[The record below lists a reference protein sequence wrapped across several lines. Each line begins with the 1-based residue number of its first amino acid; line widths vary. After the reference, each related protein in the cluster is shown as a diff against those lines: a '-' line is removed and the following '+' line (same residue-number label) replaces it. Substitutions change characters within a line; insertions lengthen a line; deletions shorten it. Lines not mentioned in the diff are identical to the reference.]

1 MNMITIYY
9 KRGWIVLLSIFLL
22 GSFSCTKKFDEL
34 NTRSDQ
40 ISIKNLDASL
50 LGQAFAQSQY
60 YGWYTDYQSNQN
72 LYADLYAQ
80 YYGTNVTY
88 FNSDQNNEQSSWTNS
103 IWRGFYG
110 TAAPQLNFVEQFTK
124 EHAMVLEN
132 AIAKVWK
139 VQIYARRTDY
149 WGPIIYSQFGNQE
162 IQVDYDSQEFIYK
175 DFFKTLDSAVA
186 VLKQNL
192 GGTAFP
198 SSDLLYNGKVDK
210 WLTYANSL
218 RLRLALRIAYVEP
231 ALAKQEAEKAVFDG
245 VIEDNSDNANL
256 LTTELS
262 KNLMGVIVN
271 FGEFRMST
279 AMQSVLTGYNDPRI
293 GEYFNEAINGGG
305 YVGIRN
311 GLPSVEKTAPREDY
325 SEIDTK
331 WFIEGK
337 GGTNPPYKVMCA
349 AEVYFLRAEGALRGW
364 NMGGTANELYDKGIS
379 TSILEWTSASASQ
392 IEEYITSMN
401 VPVAVNDKWNTPAM
415 SDIPV
420 RYQPTA
426 SFEKQLEQIIT
437 QKWIALFPDGW
448 EAWAERRRT
457 GYPVGYP
464 IIESLNPDVPAN
476 AIMRRLKFVTSEVTT
491 NAKAVDEARELL
503 NGPDNN
509 ATKLWWDAR

>member
-1 MNMITIYY
+1 MNTIMKYFNEV
-9 KRGWIVLLSIFLL
+9 GIVLLSGILI
-22 GSFSCTKKFDEL
+22 SVASCSKNFDEL

-40 ISIKNLDASL
+40 INVKSLNVSL

-60 YGWYTDYQSNQN
+60 YGWYTDFQQNQN

-88 FNSDQNNEQSSWTNS
+88 FNSDQYNEQSNWTNS
-103 IWRGFYG
+103 TWRGFYG
-110 TAAPQLNFVEQFTK
+110 TAAPQLHFVEQFTK
-124 EHAMVLEN
+124 EHDMALEN

-139 VQIYARRTDY
+139 VQLYGKRTDY
-149 WGPIIYSQFGNQE
+149 WGPIIYSQFGNGE
-162 IQVDYDSQEFIYK
+162 VQVSYDSQEFIYK

-186 VLKQNL
+186 VLKQNASK
-192 GGTAFP
+192 TVFS
-198 SSDLLYNGKVDK
+198 SSDLLYNGEVDK
-210 WLTYANSL
+210 WLVYANSL
-218 RLRLALRIAYVEP
+218 RLRLALRVAYVEP
-231 ALAKQEAEKAVFDG
+231 NLAQQEAEKAILDG
-245 VIEDNSDNANL
+245 VMLENSDNANL
-256 LTTELS
+256 LTTDLS
-262 KNLMGVIVN
+262 KNQMGVIVN
-271 FGEFRMST
+271 FGEFRMSA
-279 AMQSVLTGYNDPRI
+279 AMQSVLVGYNDPRI
-293 GEYFNEAINGGG
+293 AEYFNEAINNGE
-305 YVGIRN
+305 YIGIRN
-311 GLPSVEKTAPREDY
+311 GLPSVEKTAPKENY

-364 NMGGTANELYDKGIS
+364 NMGGTVNELYNKGIS
-379 TSILEWTSASASQ
+379 TSILEWTDTPASQ
-392 IEEYITSMN
+392 IEEYITSTNM
-401 VPVAVNDKWNTPAM
+401 PIAINDKWNTPAM
-415 SDIPV
+415 TDIPV
-420 RYQPTA
+420 RYQTNG

-448 EAWAERRRT
+448 EAWTERRRT

-476 AIMRRLKFVTSEVTT
+476 AIMRRLKFVASEITT
-491 NAKAVDEARELL
+491 NALAVDDARKLL